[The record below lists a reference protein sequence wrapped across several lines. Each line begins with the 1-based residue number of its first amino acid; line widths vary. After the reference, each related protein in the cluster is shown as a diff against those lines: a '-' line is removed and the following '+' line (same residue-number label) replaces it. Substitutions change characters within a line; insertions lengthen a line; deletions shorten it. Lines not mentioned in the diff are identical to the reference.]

1 MRAWRWRAA
10 LVAAALTCVVPSARA
25 QHPEQAVASAVQA
38 YQNLDYEAAATLL
51 RRALAIQ
58 PPDPDTIP
66 AALRIKALTYLAASD
81 FYRGHRD
88 SADVAFRRLVR
99 ADPRY
104 RPDPII
110 FPPEVT
116 AVFETARRATKAV
129 VVEAPADT
137 TLRLGHDNYDMRLY
151 ASSFHEIVVALER
164 EDGRFLKG
172 IYVGPIGD
180 SLDLRWNGL
189 DSTNAPAGDGRFV
202 LTVTS
207 RPTAGG
213 EVVRVLRFPLEVRA
227 THPDTLAW
235 PALPD
240 TAILPE
246 HALPGPAYRSVG
258 GGLLGGLAA
267 IVLPSVL
274 ASGSHPS
281 GGRYLV
287 AGALSVTGII
297 GYFTHR
303 PGTPLPENA
312 THNRDRRAAYAR
324 QIDAA
329 KLDNARRR
337 AAVLERIR
345 SGTPL
350 AISREAQ

>member
-1 MRAWRWRAA
+1 M
-10 LVAAALTCVVPSARA
+10 L
-25 QHPEQAVASAVQA
+25 AVQ
-38 YQNLDYEAAATLL
+38 
-51 RRALAIQ
+51 
-58 PPDPDTIP
+58 PPSPDTVP
-66 AALRIKALTYLAASD
+66 AALRIKAMTYLAASD

-116 AVFETARRATKAV
+116 AVFEAARRSTKAV
-129 VVEAPADT
+129 VVESPADT
-137 TLRLGHDNYDMRLY
+137 TLRLGHDNYDLHLY

-164 EDGRFLKG
+164 EDGRFLRG
-172 IYVGPIGD
+172 LYAGPIGD
-180 SLDLRWNGL
+180 SLALQWDGL
-189 DSTNAPAGDGRFV
+189 DSTGAPAGDGRFV

-213 EVVRVLRFPLEVRA
+213 EVLRVLRLPLDVRA
-227 THPDTLAW
+227 THPDTLPW

-240 TAILPE
+240 TALLPE
-246 HALPGPAYRSVG
+246 RALPGPAIRSVG

-274 ASGSHPS
+274 ASGSHAS
-281 GGRYLV
+281 GGRFLV
-287 AGALSVTGII
+287 AGALSVTGIV

-312 THNRDRRAAYAR
+312 VHNRDRRAAYAR
-324 QIDAA
+324 QIEAA
-329 KLDNARRR
+329 KLDNTRRR
-337 AAVLERIR
+337 LAVIERVR
-345 SGTPL
+345 AGTPL
-350 AISREAQ
+350 TISREAP